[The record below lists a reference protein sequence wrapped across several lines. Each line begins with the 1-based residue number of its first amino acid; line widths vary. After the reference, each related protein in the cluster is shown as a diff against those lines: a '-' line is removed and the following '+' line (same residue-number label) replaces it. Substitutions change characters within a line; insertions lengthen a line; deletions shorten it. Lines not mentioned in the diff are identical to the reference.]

1 MSKGADRPVQLR
13 GEPSVFSKRN
23 GLLAIVSVALL
34 VGCGGQQPTATT
46 PEAPTT
52 PTATKSDVASAA
64 SEVEIRKG
72 KALFKANCGRCHVA
86 GQTYGTYGST
96 DVNLSLKGLQGA
108 LPKRDSVASL
118 IDYVKNPTSYDGKT
132 KLLETGE
139 HPAFTNL
146 DDESLRLIS
155 SHIIQEATAPG
166 SLWGKG
172 KNVK

>member
-13 GEPSVFSKRN
+13 GEPSVFSKRI
-23 GLLAIVSVALL
+23 GLLTLVSVALL

-46 PEAPTT
+46 PET
-52 PTATKSDVASAA
+52 PATKSDVAAA
-64 SEVEIRKG
+64 AAPSEAEIRKG
-72 KALFKANCGRCHVA
+72 KALFKAECGRCHVG

-108 LPKRDSVASL
+108 IPPRDSLPAL
-118 IDYVKNPTSYDGKT
+118 IDYIKNPTSYDGKT

-139 HPAFTNL
+139 HPSFANL
-146 DDESLRLIS
+146 DDESIRLIS
-155 SHIIQEATAPG
+155 VHMLKEATAPG
-166 SLWGKG
+166 SIWGKG

>member
-1 MSKGADRPVQLR
+1 MSKGAGRPVQLR
-13 GEPSVFSKRN
+13 GEPSVFSKQN
-23 GLLAIVSVALL
+23 GLLTLVSVALL
-34 VGCGGQQPTATT
+34 AGCSGQQPTAT
-46 PEAPTT
+46 AP
-52 PTATKSDVASAA
+52 AETKSDVAAA
-64 SEVEIRKG
+64 APSDVEIRKG
-72 KALFKANCGRCHVA
+72 KALFKSNCGRCHVA

-108 LPKRDSVASL
+108 TPTRDTVPAL
-118 IDYVKNPTSYDGKT
+118 IDYIKNPTSYDGKT

-139 HPAFTNL
+139 HPSFANL

-155 SHIIQEATAPG
+155 VHIIQEATAPG